1 MKLKSLLPIIGIAIL
16 LFILSTLDFDKIIQ
30 IFSKIDPLYSVL
42 SFFIIAPLLFLAT
55 IEWQLLL
62 RKQKIFVKFWYP
74 LTNFFIGYFYGFIT
88 PGAFGAYSRSIYL
101 AEESGAPL
109 PKCVS
114 NIIILNTLEFISIL
128 TVGAI
133 GAIYLSSI
141 FPYLFYIIIIAMI
154 VQIAVFLFFFKDER
168 SRVLFR
174 KIVQSRIFSTIKDR
188 IEGSIE
194 TFFEDI
200 PKFKDVLLPYGISLS
215 GWFLKYAMLF
225 FVAKLFFIEVPMIT
239 FIMIMAVAD
248 VLACLPISIYGLGTR
263 EAVLITIFEFWGIP
277 RENIVSFSLFWFI
290 LIWLTPSI
298 IGAFV
303 TVSETKKSGKFE
315 LTDKTINR
323 FVSYLQK
330 YPEFYAHTSEIIK
343 KNIPKK
349 VDKPVIIDLGAG
361 PGLLSSA
368 VGKIIPNAQI
378 IAVDPL
384 KKMIEFAKEE
394 VKFKDF
400 KTLIGSSDNIPVAD
414 DFADIVVSRF
424 NLTYWEKPRESFEE
438 IDRVLKPG
446 GKVIIEALNKDLSGF
461 KLFLIKI
468 NMFLKLASSDVIK
481 YHADAYKTAY
491 RLKDVEGF
499 LKKIGYK
506 ITYKEIDEKE
516 WKFIIIAKK

>member
-1 MKLKSLLPIIGIAIL
+1 
-16 LFILSTLDFDKIIQ
+16 
-30 IFSKIDPLYSVL
+30 
-42 SFFIIAPLLFLAT
+42 
-55 IEWQLLL
+55 
-62 RKQKIFVKFWYP
+62 
-74 LTNFFIGYFYGFIT
+74 
-88 PGAFGAYSRSIYL
+88 
-101 AEESGAPL
+101 
-109 PKCVS
+109 
-114 NIIILNTLEFISIL
+114 
-128 TVGAI
+128 
-133 GAIYLSSI
+133 
-141 FPYLFYIIIIAMI
+141 
-154 VQIAVFLFFFKDER
+154 
-168 SRVLFR
+168 
-174 KIVQSRIFSTIKDR
+174 VQSRIFSTIKDR